1 MYCAKYRMLILKCNY
16 YLHVLFNVMLHVTVS
31 ITEHDTPTDV
41 TQGCNPL
48 LKRGLRGIQ

>member
-41 TQGCNPL
+41 TQGL
-48 LKRGLRGIQ
+48 